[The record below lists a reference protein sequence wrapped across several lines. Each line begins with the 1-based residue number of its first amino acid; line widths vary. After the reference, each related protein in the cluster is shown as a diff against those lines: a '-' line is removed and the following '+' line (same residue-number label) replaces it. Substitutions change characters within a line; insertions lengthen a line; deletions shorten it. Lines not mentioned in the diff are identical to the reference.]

1 MIVPIVLLCVLLA
14 VATWRYEEDICTSR
28 HVAEVHIVI
37 TQGAGL
43 QTVARQLEQQGVIA
57 SALMFRLYVQWQ
69 QQQGSIKAGQYVFVG
84 DMSAK
89 DVLARLLR
97 GDVEQH
103 SVTIAE
109 GLRSEQV
116 LMQLA
121 RQTHTPLRV
130 WQSAMQAMAGD
141 AQEGILLPETYQ
153 YNLPVKPLKIL
164 HRMRDAQQA
173 VIDELT
179 STGTLSAHDIR
190 VIASIIE
197 KETAIEE
204 EKTLISSVIHNR
216 LQRHMPLQMDP
227 TVIYGRQRLHPE
239 KTGRLHR
246 QDLREDSPW
255 NTYTRTGLPA
265 TPICNPSRS
274 SLQAAANPADTDFL
288 YFVANGKGGHNFAHT
303 LKAHQKN
310 VRQWLHQ

>member
-1 MIVPIVLLCVLLA
+1 M
-14 VATWRYEEDICTSR
+14 SR
-28 HVAEVHIVI
+28 HVAEVHINI
-37 TQGAGL
+37 AQGAGL
-43 QTVARQLEQQGVIA
+43 QAVARQLEQQGVIA

-69 QQQGSIKAGQYVFVG
+69 QQQGNTKAGQYRFAG
-84 DMSAK
+84 DMSAR
-89 DVLARLLR
+89 DVLNRLLR

-116 LMQLA
+116 LAQLA
-121 RQTHTPLRV
+121 RQTHTPLKD
-130 WQSAMQAMAGD
+130 WQNAMQSLAGD

-153 YNLPVKPLKIL
+153 YSLPVRPLRIL
-164 HRMRDAQQA
+164 RRMRDAQQA

-179 STGTLSAHDIR
+179 STDTPGARDIR
-190 VIASIIE
+190 IIASIIE
-197 KETAIEE
+197 KETAMEE
-204 EKTLISSVIHNR
+204 EKALVSSVIHNR

-227 TVIYGRQRLHPE
+227 TVIYGRQQLHPE

-246 QDLREDSPW
+246 RDLHEDSPW

-265 TPICNPSRS
+265 TPICNPGRS